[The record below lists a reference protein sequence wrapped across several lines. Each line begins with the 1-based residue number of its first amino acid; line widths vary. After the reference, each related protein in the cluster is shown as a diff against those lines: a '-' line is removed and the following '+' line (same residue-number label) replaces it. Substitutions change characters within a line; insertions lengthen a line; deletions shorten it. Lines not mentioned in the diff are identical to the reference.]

1 MSEENPTTSLR
12 QLPPGQLENIRK
24 RFESVGESP
33 QASENGVK
41 LRPKPHAQSS
51 PVHQR
56 PTTTVLDS
64 PVRTIMNKEKLRP
77 KSTAVLPSSSPRV
90 ATVLNKFESVGNE
103 ENLNVTPKPKTRD
116 ISPHKFT
123 VKPTI
128 SKKPSFTKADDQE
141 KPPILKKPSFSAS
154 DEKKKPVVVNRCS
167 TGDVSENDKHS
178 KPVSVVQR
186 RTQMFESVDNTGEP
200 NTLSNV
206 KSVPPPRPAPPVKPS
221 SRPPSVSTDDQEVP
235 FYAEVIKKK
244 KNSDSMEEEDG
255 RRQYCEAWDTK
266 PVSKLI
272 SSPAKQP
279 AVPPPPKKPPRTGA
293 HDEYMQMKKQGVAFH
308 LYDDVPD
315 EQLSPVYR
323 KIVKSSVTDSN
334 NKPDIKMPRPS
345 RPPPPRARP
354 VTVSGLEKESS
365 EMKSELPHKPLSSP
379 SLKVYEEVNGG
390 DFSISNIK
398 HWDLPLP
405 VPPSVTSI
413 PSHGSTNLKRSLSMD
428 SLMGNPVYCDPAL
441 TVKSRDD
448 SEIYMDSEGYA
459 MPTGTPTHR
468 GLGNSASLDTDPSS
482 GGICRPLSHA
492 VMKQLKKLKPA
503 IKPKR
508 ASARENWKKLQNV
521 KMKINIA
528 FAVVRQMKGEQHRT
542 ESTSDNSDV
551 DSLVDESEIKKRIS
565 HCGTVRKNTSKS
577 IRKAWQ
583 IQTQTYNQ
591 MFDFCLIVGLEPIND
606 SQTSYKP
613 KIIYKFPDLVESNAT
628 IPEFCFPDAEEFDA
642 KSASAAAPSESYSFV
657 LTNVEGERVYG
668 YCRRMVPFSSKSGLP
683 EVICIVSPVDAFS
696 MYNEL
701 LDAAENCRHKSL
713 DLARELLSA
722 AFGRPLPEPGK
733 LVQVR
738 TLDENWDTGTILLSR
753 PEDFRVDNVNREYL
767 LSKLGVDKLLK
778 LFSCMLLERSVLFCA
793 KNLSILSQTIHALV
807 ALLYPFRW
815 QHTYIPVLP
824 ESMLDVT
831 CSPTPYIIGILSSH
845 LPYVLKLPISEIV
858 IFDLNKK
865 QMLKCQGDEG
875 IILPK
880 DIHKALKT
888 ALNMCKVDADVKMAS
903 NLMMS
908 EAFLR
913 MFVEAVGH
921 YAEHIITQQDGEK
934 VFQKEH
940 FIQDSPTESM
950 AQFLQWF
957 CETQMFEVF
966 ITEQTERN
974 KSAKKKSKTIELF
987 NQRIVEART
996 ENVDKKGKKN
1006 KGLLKMLMT

>member
-33 QASENGVK
+33 QGSENDVK
-41 LRPKPHAQSS
+41 LRPKSQVQYS

-56 PTTTVLDS
+56 PTTAVLDS
-64 PVRTIMNKEKLRP
+64 PVRTMMNKEKLRP

-90 ATVLNKFESVGNE
+90 AKVLNKFEAVGNE
-103 ENLNVTPKPKTRD
+103 ENLNVTPKPKARE
-116 ISPHKFT
+116 ISPHKLT
-123 VKPTI
+123 MKPTI
-128 SKKPSFTKADDQE
+128 SKKPSFKVDDQE
-141 KPPILKKPSFSAS
+141 KPPISKKPSFSAS
-154 DEKKKPVVVNRCS
+154 DEKKRPVVS
-167 TGDVSENDKHS
+167 SIGDVNDKPS
-178 KPVSVVQR
+178 RPVSVVQK
-186 RTQMFESVDNTGEP
+186 RTQMFESVENAGEP
-200 NTLSNV
+200 GTPSNV

-221 SRPPSVSTDDQEVP
+221 SRPPSVSVDDPEVP
-235 FYAEVIKKK
+235 VYAEVIKKK
-244 KNSDSMEEEDG
+244 KNSDSTEEGEG
-255 RRQYCEAWDTK
+255 RRQYCDAWDTR

-272 SSPAKQP
+272 GSPARQP
-279 AVPPPPKKPPRTGA
+279 TAPPPPKKPPRTGA
-293 HDEYMQMKKQGVAFH
+293 HDEYLQMKKQGAGFH

-315 EQLSPVYR
+315 EPVYR
-323 KIVKSSVTDSN
+323 KIVKPSVTDSN
-334 NKPDIKMPRPS
+334 NKPDIRVPRPS

-354 VTVSGLEKESS
+354 VTVAGLEKESS
-365 EMKSELPHKPLSSP
+365 EIESSLPHKPLSSP

-405 VPPSVTSI
+405 VPPAVTSI

-468 GLGNSASLDTDPSS
+468 GLGNSASLDTDVSPA
-482 GGICRPLSHA
+482 GICRPLSHA

-503 IKPKR
+503 MKPKR

-528 FAVVRQMKGEQHRT
+528 FAVVRQMKGEHRT
-542 ESTSDNSDV
+542 ESTSDSSDV

-577 IRKAWQ
+577 IRKARE
-583 IQTQTYNQ
+583 IQNQTYNQ

-683 EVICIVSPVDAFS
+683 EVICIVSPVNAFS

-865 QMLKCQGDEG
+865 QMLKSQGDEG
-875 IILPK
+875 TILPK

-921 YAEHIITQQDGEK
+921 YAEHIITQQDGKK
-934 VFQKEH
+934 VFQKDH

-974 KSAKKKSKTIELF
+974 KSAKQKSKTIELF
-987 NQRIVEART
+987 NQRIVEARA
-996 ENVDKKGKKN
+996 ENLDKKAKKN